1 MTTQTLED
9 IQPVEASASG
19 KNSHIITCEAVGQRR
34 YYAVCLKL
42 INEKKPAGSL
52 QSIYSDCFAAINKR
66 TCPALKMQKEETA
79 AGHALY
85 FQERKAE
92 ALAAFEP
99 TRPARKFQPIERP
112 VERPAVKKDNDILN
126 IDTTGFADLI
136 NKTIQDDKVEVKKL
150 EVKPVTAAKAEPVT
164 ARPNESLLDL
174 AKRMMAQKS

>member
-1 MTTQTLED
+1 L
-9 IQPVEASASG
+9 
-19 KNSHIITCEAVGQRR
+19 TCETIGQRR

-42 INEKKPAGSL
+42 INEKKPSGSL

-66 TCPALKMQKEETA
+66 TCPALKMRKEEAA

-92 ALAAFEP
+92 TLATFEP

-112 VERPAVKKDNDILN
+112 VERPEVKKENDILN

-136 NKTIQDDKVEVKKL
+136 NKTVRNEKVEVKKPDT
-150 EVKPVTAAKAEPVT
+150 KPVTVTKTEPVT

-174 AKRMMAQKS
+174 AKRMMAQKSS